1 MSNNPVINGATDARA
16 NILRSIRA
24 HLAESARVEADKDYV
39 APPGIGSSSSAF
51 NSYSQSGGKLA
62 DKRSLIEIFRQQLES
77 VGAHCLAIP
86 HESELTVALK
96 GIFAEL
102 QSIGMQTRRIALSDA
117 PILRRLA
124 VDLASDTTE
133 ISITPGTKDL
143 FCYDIGITTAQAAI
157 AETGT
162 LVLESDREKH
172 RLTSLLPP
180 VHIAVVDSQ
189 TICATLGDG
198 IRRLRRN
205 SEASRAITFITG
217 PSRTAD
223 IELTLTIGV
232 HGPKELY
239 VIVNEGGTAAPS
251 SLGEEAG
258 VRGKAEVRE

>member
-1 MSNNPVINGATDARA
+1 MSNNRVIDGATGARA
-16 NILRSIRA
+16 DILSSIRA
-24 HLAESARVEADKDYV
+24 HLAESARISVSTDHF
-39 APPGIGSSSSAF
+39 APSGIVSSSIAF
-51 NSYSQSGGKLA
+51 TSYSQNGDKRA
-62 DKRSLIEIFRQQLES
+62 DERSLIEVFRRQLES
-77 VGAHCLAIP
+77 VGAHCLAVQNV
-86 HESELTVALK
+86 SELTVALR
-96 GIFAEL
+96 GIIAEL

-180 VHIAVVDSQ
+180 VHVAVIDSQ
-189 TICATLGDG
+189 MISATLGDG

-223 IELTLTIGV
+223 IELTLTVGV

-239 VIVNEGGTAAPS
+239 VIINEDGTAASS
-251 SLGEEAG
+251 SLEGTG
-258 VRGKAEVRE
+258 